1 MNLLYQLASRPAALV
16 SVIIALVTTVFIGI
30 WFLLPQPPKTLT
42 IVTGFPD
49 GLYAQFAQQLK
60 IELAKQKIT
69 LQIRNTGG
77 SVDNLALINDP
88 KSGVDLALIQSGVG
102 DPLQYPDLISLAGIF
117 YEPLWVWYRQPAFAK
132 EGGMLT
138 QLSQLKGKRI
148 SIGNDGSGTQLL
160 SKAVLDLNEIN
171 PNQIKFETLKPDKAI
186 EKLQKGEI
194 DAAFI
199 VAAGE
204 APILKKFYQIP
215 EIRLM
220 NFDQAEAYTR
230 VLPYL
235 NRVEIPKGVISI
247 THDQPKQDIHVLA
260 STTTLVARK
269 DINPAT
275 VSLLL
280 GSSYDI
286 LRNYS
291 RLQKSGQFPSSKGL
305 DFPMD
310 LDAEIFLRDGP
321 SFFYRH
327 LPFWGAVWVERF
339 IKILIPMLIIL
350 IPVFTY
356 LPAIFNLSLNIKLS
370 RLYKI
375 LKSIER
381 RSNSSGNASSLH
393 AELVTLEESVQKL
406 RVSAM
411 QSKEVYDLK
420 VHIALVRNQLEKL
433 KSGND

>member
-1 MNLLYQLASRPAALV
+1 MNLLYQLASRPAILV
-16 SVIIALVTTVFIGI
+16 SVLTGLIAALFAGI
-30 WFLLPQPPKTLT
+30 WFILPQPPQTLT
-42 IVTGFPD
+42 IATGFPD
-49 GLYAQFAQQLK
+49 GLYSQFANHLK
-60 IELAKQKIT
+60 TELAKEKIT

-88 KSGVDLALIQSGVG
+88 NSGIDLAIVQSGVG
-102 DPLQYPDLISLAGIF
+102 DPVKYPELLSLAGIF

-132 EGGMLT
+132 EGGALT
-138 QLSQLKGKRI
+138 QLSQLQGKRI
-148 SIGNDGSGTQLL
+148 SIGNDGSGTQIL
-160 SKAVLDLNEIN
+160 SNAILKLNEIN
-171 PNQIKFETLKPDKAI
+171 ADLVKLEKLKPDEAI
-186 EKLQKGEI
+186 EKLQKGEL
-194 DAAFI
+194 DVAFI

-215 EIRLM
+215 GIRLM

-235 NRVEIPKGVISI
+235 DRIDIPRGIISI
-247 THDQPKQDIHVLA
+247 AHDQPKQDIRTIA
-260 STTTLVARK
+260 STATLVARN

-280 GSSYDI
+280 GTSYDI

-291 RLQKSGQFPSSKGL
+291 RLQKPGQFPSSKGL

-310 LDAEIFLRDGP
+310 MDAEIFLRHGP

-339 IKILIPMLIIL
+339 IKILIPLLIVL

-356 LPAIFNLSLNIKLS
+356 LPAIFNLSLKVKLS

-375 LKSIER
+375 LKNIEK
-381 RSNSSGNASSLH
+381 RSNSPDNYLLLH
-393 AELVTLEESVQKL
+393 TELLNLEKRIQQIK
-406 RVSAM
+406 VSAM

-420 VHIALVRNQLEKL
+420 AHVALVRHQLEKL
-433 KSGND
+433 K

>member
-1 MNLLYQLASRPAALV
+1 MNLLYQLASRPAILV
-16 SVIIALVTTVFIGI
+16 SVLTGLIAALFAGI
-30 WFLLPQPPKTLT
+30 WFILPQPPQTLT
-42 IVTGFPD
+42 IATGFPD
-49 GLYAQFAQQLK
+49 GLYSQFANHLK
-60 IELAKQKIT
+60 TELAKEKIT

-88 KSGVDLALIQSGVG
+88 NSGIDLAIVQSGVG
-102 DPLQYPDLISLAGIF
+102 DPVKYPELLSLAGIF
-117 YEPLWVWYRQPAFAK
+117 YEPLWVWYRQPAFTK
-132 EGGMLT
+132 EGGALT
-138 QLSQLKGKRI
+138 QLSQLQGKRI
-148 SIGNDGSGTQLL
+148 SIGNDGSGTQIL
-160 SKAVLDLNEIN
+160 SNAILKLNEIN
-171 PNQIKFETLKPDKAI
+171 ADLVKLEKLKPDEAI
-186 EKLQKGEI
+186 EKLQKGEL
-194 DAAFI
+194 DVAFI

-204 APILKKFYQIP
+204 APILKKFYRIP
-215 EIRLM
+215 GIRLM

-235 NRVEIPKGVISI
+235 DRIDIPRGIISI
-247 THDQPKQDIHVLA
+247 AHDQPKQDIRTIA
-260 STTTLVARK
+260 STATLVARN

-280 GSSYDI
+280 GTSYDI

-291 RLQKSGQFPSSKGL
+291 RLQKPGQFPSSKGL

-310 LDAEIFLRDGP
+310 MDAEIFLRDGP

-339 IKILIPMLIIL
+339 IKILIPLLIVL

-356 LPAIFNLSLNIKLS
+356 LPAIFNLSLKVKLS

-375 LKSIER
+375 LKNIEK
-381 RSNSSGNASSLH
+381 RSNSPDNYLLLH
-393 AELVTLEESVQKL
+393 TELLNLEKRIQQIK
-406 RVSAM
+406 VSAM

-420 VHIALVRNQLEKL
+420 AHVALVRHQLEKL
-433 KSGND
+433 K

>member
-1 MNLLYQLASRPAALV
+1 MNLLYQLASRPAILV
-16 SVIIALVTTVFIGI
+16 SVLTGLIAALFAGI
-30 WFLLPQPPKTLT
+30 WFILPQPPQTLT
-42 IVTGFPD
+42 IATGFPD
-49 GLYAQFAQQLK
+49 GLYSQFANHLK
-60 IELAKQKIT
+60 TELAKEKIT

-88 KSGVDLALIQSGVG
+88 NSGIDLAIVQSGVG
-102 DPLQYPDLISLAGIF
+102 DPVKYPELLSLAGIF

-132 EGGMLT
+132 EGGALT
-138 QLSQLKGKRI
+138 QLSQLQGKRI
-148 SIGNDGSGTQLL
+148 SIGNDGSGTQIL
-160 SKAVLDLNEIN
+160 SNAILKLNEIN
-171 PNQIKFETLKPDKAI
+171 ADLVKLEKLKPDESI
-186 EKLQKGEI
+186 EKLQKGEL
-194 DAAFI
+194 DVAFI

-215 EIRLM
+215 GIRLM

-235 NRVEIPKGVISI
+235 DRIDIPRGIISI
-247 THDQPKQDIHVLA
+247 AHDQPKQDIRTIA
-260 STTTLVARK
+260 STATLVARN

-280 GSSYDI
+280 GTSYDI

-291 RLQKSGQFPSSKGL
+291 RLQKPGQFPSSKGL

-310 LDAEIFLRDGP
+310 MDAEIFLRDGP

-339 IKILIPMLIIL
+339 IKILIPLLIVL

-356 LPAIFNLSLNIKLS
+356 LPAIFNLSLKVKLS

-375 LKSIER
+375 LKNIEK
-381 RSNSSGNASSLH
+381 RSNSPDNYLLLH
-393 AELVTLEESVQKL
+393 TELLNLEKRIQQIK
-406 RVSAM
+406 VSAM

-420 VHIALVRNQLEKL
+420 AHVALVRHQLEKL
-433 KSGND
+433 K

>member
-1 MNLLYQLASRPAALV
+1 MNLLYQLASRPAILV
-16 SVIIALVTTVFIGI
+16 SVLMGLIAALFTGI
-30 WFLLPQPPKTLT
+30 WFILPQPPQTLT

-49 GLYAQFAQQLK
+49 GLYSQFANHLK
-60 IELAKQKIT
+60 TELAKEKIT

-88 KSGVDLALIQSGVG
+88 NSGIDLAIVQSGVG
-102 DPLQYPDLISLAGIF
+102 DPVKYPELLSLAGIF

-132 EGGMLT
+132 EGGALT
-138 QLSQLKGKRI
+138 QLSQLQGKRI
-148 SIGNDGSGTQLL
+148 SIGNDGSGTQIL
-160 SKAVLDLNEIN
+160 SNAILKLNEIN
-171 PNQIKFETLKPDKAI
+171 ADLVKLEKLKPDESI
-186 EKLQKGEI
+186 EKLQKGEL
-194 DAAFI
+194 DVAFI

-215 EIRLM
+215 GIRLM

-235 NRVEIPKGVISI
+235 DRIDIPRGIISI
-247 THDQPKQDIHVLA
+247 AHDQPKQDIRTIA
-260 STTTLVARK
+260 STATLVARN

-280 GSSYDI
+280 GASYDI

-291 RLQKSGQFPSSKGL
+291 RLQKPGQFPSSKGL

-310 LDAEIFLRDGP
+310 MDAEIFLRDGP

-339 IKILIPMLIIL
+339 IKILIPLLIVL

-356 LPAIFNLSLNIKLS
+356 LPAIFNLSLKVKLS

-375 LKSIER
+375 LKNIEK
-381 RSNSSGNASSLH
+381 RSNSPDNYLLLH
-393 AELVTLEESVQKL
+393 TELLNLEKRIQQIK
-406 RVSAM
+406 VSAM

-420 VHIALVRNQLEKL
+420 AHVALVRHQLEKL
-433 KSGND
+433 K

>member
-1 MNLLYQLASRPAALV
+1 MGLIAALF
-16 SVIIALVTTVFIGI
+16 TGI
-30 WFLLPQPPKTLT
+30 WFILPQPPQTLT

-49 GLYAQFAQQLK
+49 GLYSQFANHLK
-60 IELAKQKIT
+60 TELAKEKIT

-88 KSGVDLALIQSGVG
+88 NSGIDLAIVQSGVG
-102 DPLQYPDLISLAGIF
+102 DPVKYPELLSLAGIF
-117 YEPLWVWYRQPAFAK
+117 YEPLWVWYRQPAFTK
-132 EGGMLT
+132 EGGALT
-138 QLSQLKGKRI
+138 QLSQLQGKRI
-148 SIGNDGSGTQLL
+148 SIGNDGSGTQIL
-160 SKAVLDLNEIN
+160 SNAILKLNEIN
-171 PNQIKFETLKPDKAI
+171 ADLVKLEKLKPDEAI
-186 EKLQKGEI
+186 EKLQKGEL
-194 DAAFI
+194 DVAFI

-215 EIRLM
+215 GIRLM

-235 NRVEIPKGVISI
+235 DRIDIPRGIISI
-247 THDQPKQDIHVLA
+247 AHDQPKQDIRTIA
-260 STTTLVARK
+260 STATLVARN

-280 GSSYDI
+280 GASYDI

-291 RLQKSGQFPSSKGL
+291 RLQKPGQFPSSKGL

-310 LDAEIFLRDGP
+310 MDAEIFLRDGP

-339 IKILIPMLIIL
+339 IKILIPLLIVL

-356 LPAIFNLSLNIKLS
+356 LPAIFNLSLKVKLS

-375 LKSIER
+375 LKNIEK
-381 RSNSSGNASSLH
+381 RSNSPDNYLLLH
-393 AELVTLEESVQKL
+393 TELLNLEKRIQQIK
-406 RVSAM
+406 VSAM

-420 VHIALVRNQLEKL
+420 AHVALVRHQLEKL
-433 KSGND
+433 K

>member
-1 MNLLYQLASRPAALV
+1 MNLLYQLASRPAILV
-16 SVIIALVTTVFIGI
+16 SVLTGLIAALFAGI
-30 WFLLPQPPKTLT
+30 WFILPQPPQTLT
-42 IVTGFPD
+42 IATGFPD
-49 GLYAQFAQQLK
+49 GLYSQFANHLK
-60 IELAKQKIT
+60 TELAKEKIT

-88 KSGVDLALIQSGVG
+88 NSGIDLAIVQSGVG
-102 DPLQYPDLISLAGIF
+102 DPVKYPELLSLAGIF

-132 EGGMLT
+132 EGGALT
-138 QLSQLKGKRI
+138 QLSQLQGKRI
-148 SIGNDGSGTQLL
+148 SIGNDGSGTQIL
-160 SKAVLDLNEIN
+160 SNAILKLNEIN
-171 PNQIKFETLKPDKAI
+171 ADLVKLEKLKPDEAI
-186 EKLQKGEI
+186 EKLQKGEL
-194 DAAFI
+194 DVAFI

-215 EIRLM
+215 GIRLM

-235 NRVEIPKGVISI
+235 DRIDIPRGIISI
-247 THDQPKQDIHVLA
+247 AHDQPKQDIRTIA
-260 STTTLVARK
+260 STATLVARN

-280 GSSYDI
+280 GASYDI

-291 RLQKSGQFPSSKGL
+291 RLQKPGQFPSSKGL

-310 LDAEIFLRDGP
+310 MDAEIFLRDGP

-339 IKILIPMLIIL
+339 IKILIPLLIVL

-356 LPAIFNLSLNIKLS
+356 LPAIFNLSLKVKLS

-375 LKSIER
+375 LKNIEK
-381 RSNSSGNASSLH
+381 RSNSPDNYLLLH
-393 AELVTLEESVQKL
+393 TELLNLEKRIQQIK
-406 RVSAM
+406 VSAM

-420 VHIALVRNQLEKL
+420 AHVALVRHQLEKL
-433 KSGND
+433 K

>member
-1 MNLLYQLASRPAALV
+1 MNLLYQLASRPAILV
-16 SVIIALVTTVFIGI
+16 SVLTGLIAALFAGI
-30 WFLLPQPPKTLT
+30 WFILPQPPQTLT
-42 IVTGFPD
+42 IATGFPD
-49 GLYAQFAQQLK
+49 GLYSQFANHLK
-60 IELAKQKIT
+60 TELAKEKIT

-88 KSGVDLALIQSGVG
+88 NSGIDLAIVQSGVG
-102 DPLQYPDLISLAGIF
+102 DPVKYPELLSLAGIF

-132 EGGMLT
+132 EGGALT
-138 QLSQLKGKRI
+138 QLSQLQGKRI
-148 SIGNDGSGTQLL
+148 SIGNDGSGTQIL
-160 SKAVLDLNEIN
+160 SNAILKLNEIN
-171 PNQIKFETLKPDKAI
+171 ADLVKLEKLKPDEAI
-186 EKLQKGEI
+186 EKLQKGEL
-194 DAAFI
+194 DVAFI

-215 EIRLM
+215 GIRLM

-235 NRVEIPKGVISI
+235 DRIDIPRGIISI
-247 THDQPKQDIHVLA
+247 AHDQPKQDIRTIA
-260 STTTLVARK
+260 STATLVARN

-280 GSSYDI
+280 GTSYDI

-291 RLQKSGQFPSSKGL
+291 RLQKPGQFPSSKGL

-310 LDAEIFLRDGP
+310 MDAEIFLRDGP

-339 IKILIPMLIIL
+339 IKILIPLLIVL

-356 LPAIFNLSLNIKLS
+356 LPAIINLSLKVKLS

-375 LKSIER
+375 LKNIEK
-381 RSNSSGNASSLH
+381 RSNSPDNYLLLH
-393 AELVTLEESVQKL
+393 TELLNLEKRIQQIK
-406 RVSAM
+406 VSAM

-420 VHIALVRNQLEKL
+420 AHVALVRHQLEKL
-433 KSGND
+433 K

>member
-1 MNLLYQLASRPAALV
+1 MNLLYQLASRPAILV
-16 SVIIALVTTVFIGI
+16 SVLTGLIAALFAGI
-30 WFLLPQPPKTLT
+30 WFILPQPPQTLT

-49 GLYAQFAQQLK
+49 GLYSQFANHLK
-60 IELAKQKIT
+60 IELAKEKIT

-88 KSGVDLALIQSGVG
+88 NSGIDLAIVQSGVG
-102 DPLQYPDLISLAGIF
+102 DPVKYPELLSLAGIF
-117 YEPLWVWYRQPAFAK
+117 YEPLWVWYRQPAFTK
-132 EGGMLT
+132 EGGALT
-138 QLSQLKGKRI
+138 QLSQLQGKRI
-148 SIGNDGSGTQLL
+148 SIGNDGSGTQIL
-160 SKAVLDLNEIN
+160 SNAILKLNEIN
-171 PNQIKFETLKPDKAI
+171 ADLVKLEKLKPDEAI
-186 EKLQKGEI
+186 EKLQKGEL
-194 DAAFI
+194 DVAFI

-204 APILKKFYQIP
+204 APILKKFYRIP
-215 EIRLM
+215 GIRLM

-235 NRVEIPKGVISI
+235 DRIDIPRGIISI
-247 THDQPKQDIHVLA
+247 AHDQPKQDIRTIA
-260 STTTLVARK
+260 STATLVARN

-280 GSSYDI
+280 GTSYDI

-291 RLQKSGQFPSSKGL
+291 RLQKPGQFPSSKGL

-310 LDAEIFLRDGP
+310 MDAEIFLRDGP

-339 IKILIPMLIIL
+339 IKILIPLLIVL

-356 LPAIFNLSLNIKLS
+356 LPAIFNLSLKVKLS

-375 LKSIER
+375 LKNIEK
-381 RSNSSGNASSLH
+381 RSNSPDNYLLLH
-393 AELVTLEESVQKL
+393 TELLNLEKRIQQIK
-406 RVSAM
+406 VSAM

-420 VHIALVRNQLEKL
+420 AHVALVRHQLEKL
-433 KSGND
+433 K

>member
-1 MNLLYQLASRPAALV
+1 MNLLYQLASRPAILV
-16 SVIIALVTTVFIGI
+16 SVLTGLIAALFAGI
-30 WFLLPQPPKTLT
+30 WFILPQPPQTLT

-49 GLYAQFAQQLK
+49 GLYSQFANHLK
-60 IELAKQKIT
+60 IELAKEKIT

-88 KSGVDLALIQSGVG
+88 NSGIDLAIVQSGVG
-102 DPLQYPDLISLAGIF
+102 DPVKYPELLSLAGIF

-132 EGGMLT
+132 EGGALT
-138 QLSQLKGKRI
+138 QLSQLQGKRI
-148 SIGNDGSGTQLL
+148 SIGNDGSGTQIL
-160 SKAVLDLNEIN
+160 SNAILKLNEIN
-171 PNQIKFETLKPDKAI
+171 ADLVKLEKLKPDEAI
-186 EKLQKGEI
+186 EKLQKGEL
-194 DAAFI
+194 DVAFI

-215 EIRLM
+215 GIRLM

-235 NRVEIPKGVISI
+235 DRIDIPRGIISI
-247 THDQPKQDIHVLA
+247 AHDQPKQDIRTIA
-260 STTTLVARK
+260 STATLVARN

-280 GSSYDI
+280 GASYDI

-291 RLQKSGQFPSSKGL
+291 RLQKPGQFPSSKGL
-305 DFPMD
+305 DLPMD
-310 LDAEIFLRDGP
+310 MDAEIFLRDGP

-339 IKILIPMLIIL
+339 IKILIPLLIVL

-356 LPAIFNLSLNIKLS
+356 LPAIFNLSLKVKLS

-375 LKSIER
+375 LKNIEK
-381 RSNSSGNASSLH
+381 RSNSPDNYLLLH
-393 AELVTLEESVQKL
+393 TELLNLEKRIQQIK
-406 RVSAM
+406 VSAM

-420 VHIALVRNQLEKL
+420 AHVALVRHQLEKL
-433 KSGND
+433 K

>member
-1 MNLLYQLASRPAALV
+1 MNLLYQLASRPAILV
-16 SVIIALVTTVFIGI
+16 SVLTGLIAALFAGI
-30 WFLLPQPPKTLT
+30 WFILPQPPQTLT
-42 IVTGFPD
+42 IATGFPD
-49 GLYAQFAQQLK
+49 GLYSQFANHLK
-60 IELAKQKIT
+60 TELAKEKIT

-88 KSGVDLALIQSGVG
+88 NSGIDLAIVQSGVG
-102 DPLQYPDLISLAGIF
+102 DPVKYPELLSLAGIF

-132 EGGMLT
+132 EGGALT
-138 QLSQLKGKRI
+138 QLSQLQGKRI
-148 SIGNDGSGTQLL
+148 SIGNDGSGTQIL
-160 SKAVLDLNEIN
+160 SNAILKLNEIN
-171 PNQIKFETLKPDKAI
+171 ADLVKLEKLKPDEAI
-186 EKLQKGEI
+186 EKLQKGEL
-194 DAAFI
+194 DVAFI

-215 EIRLM
+215 GIRLM

-235 NRVEIPKGVISI
+235 DRIDIPRGIISI
-247 THDQPKQDIHVLA
+247 AHDQPKQDIRTIA
-260 STTTLVARK
+260 STATLVGRN

-280 GSSYDI
+280 GASYDI

-291 RLQKSGQFPSSKGL
+291 RLQKPGQFPSSKGL

-310 LDAEIFLRDGP
+310 MDAEIFLRDGP

-339 IKILIPMLIIL
+339 IKILIPLLIVL

-356 LPAIFNLSLNIKLS
+356 LPAIFNLSLKVKLS

-375 LKSIER
+375 LKNIEK
-381 RSNSSGNASSLH
+381 RSNSPDNYLLLH
-393 AELVTLEESVQKL
+393 TELLNLEKRIQQIK
-406 RVSAM
+406 VSAM

-420 VHIALVRNQLEKL
+420 AHVALVRHQLEKL
-433 KSGND
+433 K

>member
-1 MNLLYQLASRPAALV
+1 MNLLYQLASRPAILV
-16 SVIIALVTTVFIGI
+16 SVLMGLIAALFTGI
-30 WFLLPQPPKTLT
+30 WFILPQPPQTLT
-42 IVTGFPD
+42 IATGFPD
-49 GLYAQFAQQLK
+49 GLYSQFANHLK
-60 IELAKQKIT
+60 TELAKEKIT

-88 KSGVDLALIQSGVG
+88 NSGIDLAIVQSGVG
-102 DPLQYPDLISLAGIF
+102 DPVKYPELLSLAGIF
-117 YEPLWVWYRQPAFAK
+117 YEPLWVWYRQPAFMK
-132 EGGMLT
+132 EGGALT
-138 QLSQLKGKRI
+138 QLSQLQGKRI
-148 SIGNDGSGTQLL
+148 SIGNDGSGTQIL
-160 SKAVLDLNEIN
+160 SNAILKLNEIN
-171 PNQIKFETLKPDKAI
+171 ADLVKLEKLKPDEAI
-186 EKLQKGEI
+186 EKLQKGEL
-194 DAAFI
+194 DVAFI

-215 EIRLM
+215 GIRLM

-235 NRVEIPKGVISI
+235 DRIDIPRGIISI
-247 THDQPKQDIHVLA
+247 AHDQPKQDIRTIA
-260 STTTLVARK
+260 STATLVARN

-280 GSSYDI
+280 GTSYDI

-291 RLQKSGQFPSSKGL
+291 RLQKPGQFPSSKGL

-310 LDAEIFLRDGP
+310 MDAEIFLRDGP

-339 IKILIPMLIIL
+339 IKILIPLLIVL

-356 LPAIFNLSLNIKLS
+356 LPAIFNLSLKVKLS

-375 LKSIER
+375 LKNIEK
-381 RSNSSGNASSLH
+381 RSNSPDNYLLLH
-393 AELVTLEESVQKL
+393 TELLNLEKRIQQIK
-406 RVSAM
+406 VSAM

-420 VHIALVRNQLEKL
+420 AHVALVRHQLEKL
-433 KSGND
+433 K

>member
-1 MNLLYQLASRPAALV
+1 MNLLYQLASRPAILV
-16 SVIIALVTTVFIGI
+16 SVLMGLIAALFAGI
-30 WFLLPQPPKTLT
+30 WFILPQPPQTLT
-42 IVTGFPD
+42 IATGFPD
-49 GLYAQFAQQLK
+49 GLYSQFANHLK
-60 IELAKQKIT
+60 TELAKEKIT

-88 KSGVDLALIQSGVG
+88 NSGIDLAIVQSGVG
-102 DPLQYPDLISLAGIF
+102 DPVKYPELLSLAGIF
-117 YEPLWVWYRQPAFAK
+117 YEPLWVWYRQPAFMK
-132 EGGMLT
+132 EGGALT
-138 QLSQLKGKRI
+138 QLSQLQGKRI
-148 SIGNDGSGTQLL
+148 SIGNDGSGTQIL
-160 SKAVLDLNEIN
+160 SNAILKLNEIN
-171 PNQIKFETLKPDKAI
+171 ADLVKLEKLKPDEAI
-186 EKLQKGEI
+186 EKLQKGEL
-194 DAAFI
+194 DVAFI

-215 EIRLM
+215 GIRLM

-235 NRVEIPKGVISI
+235 DRIDIPRGIISI
-247 THDQPKQDIHVLA
+247 ANDQPKQDIRTIA
-260 STTTLVARK
+260 STATLVARN

-280 GSSYDI
+280 GTSYDI

-291 RLQKSGQFPSSKGL
+291 RLQKPGQFPSSKGL

-310 LDAEIFLRDGP
+310 MDAEIFLRHGP
-321 SFFYRH
+321 SFFYRY

-339 IKILIPMLIIL
+339 IKILIPLLIVL

-356 LPAIFNLSLNIKLS
+356 LPAIFNLSLKVKLS

-375 LKSIER
+375 LKNIEK
-381 RSNSSGNASSLH
+381 RSNSPDNYLLLH
-393 AELVTLEESVQKL
+393 TELLNLEKRIQQIK
-406 RVSAM
+406 VSAM

-420 VHIALVRNQLEKL
+420 AHVALVRHQLEKL
-433 KSGND
+433 K

>member
-1 MNLLYQLASRPAALV
+1 MNLLYQLASRPAILV
-16 SVIIALVTTVFIGI
+16 SVLTGLIAALFAGI
-30 WFLLPQPPKTLT
+30 WFILPQPPQTLT
-42 IVTGFPD
+42 IATGFPD
-49 GLYAQFAQQLK
+49 GLYSQFANHLK
-60 IELAKQKIT
+60 TELAKEKIT

-88 KSGVDLALIQSGVG
+88 NSGIDLAIVQSGVG
-102 DPLQYPDLISLAGIF
+102 DPVKYPELLSLAGIF
-117 YEPLWVWYRQPAFAK
+117 YEPLWVWYRQPAFTK
-132 EGGMLT
+132 EGGALT
-138 QLSQLKGKRI
+138 QLSQLQGKRI
-148 SIGNDGSGTQLL
+148 SIGNDGSGTQIL
-160 SKAVLDLNEIN
+160 SNAILKLNEIN
-171 PNQIKFETLKPDKAI
+171 ADLVKLEKLKPDEAI
-186 EKLQKGEI
+186 EKLQKGEL
-194 DAAFI
+194 DVAFI

-215 EIRLM
+215 GIRLM

-235 NRVEIPKGVISI
+235 DRIDIPRGIISI
-247 THDQPKQDIHVLA
+247 AHDQPKQDISTIA
-260 STTTLVARK
+260 STATLVARN

-280 GSSYDI
+280 GTSYDI

-291 RLQKSGQFPSSKGL
+291 RLQKPGQFPSSKGL

-310 LDAEIFLRDGP
+310 MDAEIFLRDGP

-339 IKILIPMLIIL
+339 IKILIPLLIVL

-356 LPAIFNLSLNIKLS
+356 LPAIFNLSLKVKLS

-375 LKSIER
+375 LKNIEK
-381 RSNSSGNASSLH
+381 RSNSPDNYLLLH
-393 AELVTLEESVQKL
+393 TELLNLEKRIQQIK
-406 RVSAM
+406 VSAM

-420 VHIALVRNQLEKL
+420 AHVALVRHQLEKL
-433 KSGND
+433 K

>member
-1 MNLLYQLASRPAALV
+1 MNLLYQLASRPAILV
-16 SVIIALVTTVFIGI
+16 SVLMGLIAALFTGI
-30 WFLLPQPPKTLT
+30 WFILPQPPQTLT
-42 IVTGFPD
+42 IATGFPD
-49 GLYAQFAQQLK
+49 GLYSQFANHLK
-60 IELAKQKIT
+60 KELAKEKIT

-88 KSGVDLALIQSGVG
+88 NSGIDLAIVQSGVG
-102 DPLQYPDLISLAGIF
+102 DPVKYPELLSLAGIF

-132 EGGMLT
+132 EGGALT
-138 QLSQLKGKRI
+138 QLSQLQGKRI
-148 SIGNDGSGTQLL
+148 SIGNDGSGTQIL
-160 SKAVLDLNEIN
+160 SNAILKLNEIN
-171 PNQIKFETLKPDKAI
+171 ADLVKLEKLKPDEAI
-186 EKLQKGEI
+186 EKLQKGEL
-194 DAAFI
+194 DVAFI

-215 EIRLM
+215 GIRLM

-235 NRVEIPKGVISI
+235 DRIDIPRGIISI
-247 THDQPKQDIHVLA
+247 AHDQPKQDIRTIA
-260 STTTLVARK
+260 STATLVARN

-280 GSSYDI
+280 GTSYDI

-291 RLQKSGQFPSSKGL
+291 RLQKPGQFPSSKGL

-310 LDAEIFLRDGP
+310 MDAEIFLRDGP

-339 IKILIPMLIIL
+339 IKILIPLLIVL

-356 LPAIFNLSLNIKLS
+356 LPAIFNLSLKVKLS

-375 LKSIER
+375 LKNIEK
-381 RSNSSGNASSLH
+381 RSNSPDNYLLLH
-393 AELVTLEESVQKL
+393 TELLNLEKRIQQIK
-406 RVSAM
+406 VSAM

-420 VHIALVRNQLEKL
+420 AHVALVRHQLEKL
-433 KSGND
+433 K

>member
-1 MNLLYQLASRPAALV
+1 MNLLYQLASRPAILV
-16 SVIIALVTTVFIGI
+16 SVLMGLIAALFTGI
-30 WFLLPQPPKTLT
+30 WFILPQPPQTLT
-42 IVTGFPD
+42 IATGFPD
-49 GLYAQFAQQLK
+49 GLYSQFANHLK
-60 IELAKQKIT
+60 TELAKEKIT

-88 KSGVDLALIQSGVG
+88 NSGIDLAIVQSGVG
-102 DPLQYPDLISLAGIF
+102 DPVKYPELLSLAGIF

-132 EGGMLT
+132 EGGALT
-138 QLSQLKGKRI
+138 QLSQLQGKRI
-148 SIGNDGSGTQLL
+148 SIGNDGSGTQIL
-160 SKAVLDLNEIN
+160 SNAILKLNEIN
-171 PNQIKFETLKPDKAI
+171 ADLVKLEKLKPDEAI
-186 EKLQKGEI
+186 EKLQKGEL
-194 DAAFI
+194 DVAFI

-215 EIRLM
+215 GIRLM

-235 NRVEIPKGVISI
+235 DRIDIPRGIISI
-247 THDQPKQDIHVLA
+247 AHDQPKQDVRTIA
-260 STTTLVARK
+260 STATLVARN

-280 GSSYDI
+280 GTSYDI

-291 RLQKSGQFPSSKGL
+291 RLQKPGQFPSSKGL

-310 LDAEIFLRDGP
+310 MDAEIFLRDGP

-339 IKILIPMLIIL
+339 IKILIPLLIVL

-356 LPAIFNLSLNIKLS
+356 LPAIFNLSLKVKLS

-375 LKSIER
+375 LKNIEK
-381 RSNSSGNASSLH
+381 RSNSPDNYLLLH
-393 AELVTLEESVQKL
+393 TELLNLEKRIQQIK
-406 RVSAM
+406 VSAM

-420 VHIALVRNQLEKL
+420 AHVALVRHQLEKL
-433 KSGND
+433 K

>member
-1 MNLLYQLASRPAALV
+1 MNLLYQLASRPA
-16 SVIIALVTTVFIGI
+16 ILVTVLMGLIAALFTGI
-30 WFLLPQPPKTLT
+30 WFILPQPPQTLT
-42 IVTGFPD
+42 IATGFPD
-49 GLYAQFAQQLK
+49 GLYSQFANHLK
-60 IELAKQKIT
+60 TELAKEKIT

-88 KSGVDLALIQSGVG
+88 NSGIDLAIVQSGVG
-102 DPLQYPDLISLAGIF
+102 DPVKYPELLSLAGIF

-132 EGGMLT
+132 EGGALT
-138 QLSQLKGKRI
+138 QLSQLQGKRI
-148 SIGNDGSGTQLL
+148 SIGNDGSGTQIL
-160 SKAVLDLNEIN
+160 SNAILKLNEIN
-171 PNQIKFETLKPDKAI
+171 ADLVKLEKLKPDEAI
-186 EKLQKGEI
+186 EKLQKGEL
-194 DAAFI
+194 DVAFI

-215 EIRLM
+215 GIRLM

-235 NRVEIPKGVISI
+235 DRIDIPRGIISI
-247 THDQPKQDIHVLA
+247 AHDQPKQDIRTIA
-260 STTTLVARK
+260 STATLVARN

-280 GSSYDI
+280 GTSYDI

-291 RLQKSGQFPSSKGL
+291 RLQKPGQFPSSKGL

-310 LDAEIFLRDGP
+310 MDAEIFLRDGP

-339 IKILIPMLIIL
+339 IKILIPLLIVL

-356 LPAIFNLSLNIKLS
+356 LPAIFNLSLKVKLS

-375 LKSIER
+375 LKNIEK
-381 RSNSSGNASSLH
+381 RSNSPDNYLLLH
-393 AELVTLEESVQKL
+393 TELLNLEKRIQQIK
-406 RVSAM
+406 VSAM

-420 VHIALVRNQLEKL
+420 AHVALVRHQLEKL
-433 KSGND
+433 K

>member
-1 MNLLYQLASRPAALV
+1 MNLLYQLASRPAILV
-16 SVIIALVTTVFIGI
+16 SVLMGLIAALFTGI
-30 WFLLPQPPKTLT
+30 WFILPQPPQTLT

-49 GLYAQFAQQLK
+49 GLYSQFANHLK
-60 IELAKQKIT
+60 IELAKEKIT

-88 KSGVDLALIQSGVG
+88 NSGIDLAIVQSGVG
-102 DPLQYPDLISLAGIF
+102 DPVKYPELLSLAGIF

-132 EGGMLT
+132 EGGALT
-138 QLSQLKGKRI
+138 QLSQLQGKRI
-148 SIGNDGSGTQLL
+148 SIGNDGSGTQIL
-160 SKAVLDLNEIN
+160 SNAILKLNEIN
-171 PNQIKFETLKPDKAI
+171 ADLVKLEKLKPDEAI
-186 EKLQKGEI
+186 EKLQKGEL
-194 DAAFI
+194 DVAFI

-215 EIRLM
+215 GIRLM

-235 NRVEIPKGVISI
+235 DRIDIPRGIISI
-247 THDQPKQDIHVLA
+247 AHDQPKQDIRTIA
-260 STTTLVARK
+260 STATLVARN

-280 GSSYDI
+280 GASYDI

-291 RLQKSGQFPSSKGL
+291 RLQKPGQFPSSKGL

-310 LDAEIFLRDGP
+310 MDAEIFLRDGP

-339 IKILIPMLIIL
+339 IKILIPLLIVL

-356 LPAIFNLSLNIKLS
+356 LPAIFNLSLKVKLS

-375 LKSIER
+375 LKNIEK
-381 RSNSSGNASSLH
+381 RSNSPDNYLLLH
-393 AELVTLEESVQKL
+393 TELLNLEKRIQQIK
-406 RVSAM
+406 VSAM

-420 VHIALVRNQLEKL
+420 AHVALVRHQLEKL
-433 KSGND
+433 K

>member
-1 MNLLYQLASRPAALV
+1 MNLLYQLASRPAILV
-16 SVIIALVTTVFIGI
+16 SVLMGLIAALFTGI
-30 WFLLPQPPKTLT
+30 WFILPQPPQTLT
-42 IVTGFPD
+42 IATGFPD
-49 GLYAQFAQQLK
+49 GLYSQFANHLK
-60 IELAKQKIT
+60 TELAKEKIT

-88 KSGVDLALIQSGVG
+88 NSGIDLAIVQSGVG
-102 DPLQYPDLISLAGIF
+102 DPVKYPELLSLAGIF
-117 YEPLWVWYRQPAFAK
+117 YEPLWVWYRQPAFTK
-132 EGGMLT
+132 EGGALT
-138 QLSQLKGKRI
+138 QLSQLQGKRI
-148 SIGNDGSGTQLL
+148 SIGNDGSGTQIL
-160 SKAVLDLNEIN
+160 SNAILKLNEIN
-171 PNQIKFETLKPDKAI
+171 ADLVKLEKLKPDESI
-186 EKLQKGEI
+186 EKLQKGEL
-194 DAAFI
+194 DVAFI

-215 EIRLM
+215 GIRLM

-235 NRVEIPKGVISI
+235 DRIDIPRGIISI
-247 THDQPKQDIHVLA
+247 AHDQPKQDIRTIA
-260 STTTLVARK
+260 STATLVARN

-280 GSSYDI
+280 GTSYDI

-291 RLQKSGQFPSSKGL
+291 RLQKPGQFPSSKGL

-310 LDAEIFLRDGP
+310 MDAEIFLRDGP

-339 IKILIPMLIIL
+339 IKILIPLLIVL

-356 LPAIFNLSLNIKLS
+356 LPAIFNLSLKVKLS

-375 LKSIER
+375 LKNIEK
-381 RSNSSGNASSLH
+381 RSNSPDNYLLLH
-393 AELVTLEESVQKL
+393 TELLNLEKRIQQIK
-406 RVSAM
+406 VSAM

-420 VHIALVRNQLEKL
+420 AHVALVRHQLEKL
-433 KSGND
+433 K

>member
-1 MNLLYQLASRPAALV
+1 MNLLYQLASRPAILV
-16 SVIIALVTTVFIGI
+16 SVLTGLIAALFAGI
-30 WFLLPQPPKTLT
+30 WFILPQPPQTLT
-42 IVTGFPD
+42 IATGFPD
-49 GLYAQFAQQLK
+49 GLYSQFANHLK
-60 IELAKQKIT
+60 TELAKEKIT

-88 KSGVDLALIQSGVG
+88 NSGIDLAIVQSGVG
-102 DPLQYPDLISLAGIF
+102 DPVKYPELLSLAGIF
-117 YEPLWVWYRQPAFAK
+117 YEPLWVWYRQPAFTK
-132 EGGMLT
+132 EGGALT
-138 QLSQLKGKRI
+138 QLSQLQGKRI
-148 SIGNDGSGTQLL
+148 SIGNDGSGTQIL
-160 SKAVLDLNEIN
+160 SNAILKLNEIN
-171 PNQIKFETLKPDKAI
+171 ADLVKLEKLKPDEAI
-186 EKLQKGEI
+186 EKLQKGEV
-194 DAAFI
+194 DVAFI

-215 EIRLM
+215 GIRLM

-235 NRVEIPKGVISI
+235 DRIDIPRGIISI
-247 THDQPKQDIHVLA
+247 AHDQPKQDIRTIA
-260 STTTLVARK
+260 STATLVARN

-280 GSSYDI
+280 GTSYDI

-291 RLQKSGQFPSSKGL
+291 RLQKPGQFPSSKGL

-310 LDAEIFLRDGP
+310 MDAEIFLRDGP

-339 IKILIPMLIIL
+339 IKILIPLLIVL

-356 LPAIFNLSLNIKLS
+356 LPAIFNLSLKVKLS

-375 LKSIER
+375 LKNIEK
-381 RSNSSGNASSLH
+381 RSNSPDNYLLLH
-393 AELVTLEESVQKL
+393 TELLNLEKRIQQIK
-406 RVSAM
+406 VSAM

-420 VHIALVRNQLEKL
+420 AHVALVRHQLEKL
-433 KSGND
+433 K

>member
-1 MNLLYQLASRPAALV
+1 MNLLYQLASRPAILV
-16 SVIIALVTTVFIGI
+16 SVLTGLIAALFAGI
-30 WFLLPQPPKTLT
+30 WFILPQPPQTLT
-42 IVTGFPD
+42 IATGFPD
-49 GLYAQFAQQLK
+49 GLYSQFANHLK
-60 IELAKQKIT
+60 TELAKEKIT

-88 KSGVDLALIQSGVG
+88 NSGIDLAIVQSGVG
-102 DPLQYPDLISLAGIF
+102 DPVKYPELLSLAGIF
-117 YEPLWVWYRQPAFAK
+117 YEPLWVWYRQPAFTK
-132 EGGMLT
+132 EGGALT
-138 QLSQLKGKRI
+138 QLSQLQGKRI
-148 SIGNDGSGTQLL
+148 SIGNDGSGTQIL
-160 SKAVLDLNEIN
+160 SNAILKLNEIN
-171 PNQIKFETLKPDKAI
+171 ADLVKLEKLKPDEAI
-186 EKLQKGEI
+186 EKLQKGEL
-194 DAAFI
+194 DVAFI

-215 EIRLM
+215 GIRLM

-235 NRVEIPKGVISI
+235 DRIDIPRGIISI
-247 THDQPKQDIHVLA
+247 AHDQPKQDIRTIA
-260 STTTLVARK
+260 STATLVGRN

-280 GSSYDI
+280 GTSYDI

-291 RLQKSGQFPSSKGL
+291 RLQKPGQFPSSKGL

-310 LDAEIFLRDGP
+310 MDAEIFLRDGP

-339 IKILIPMLIIL
+339 IKILIPLLIVL

-356 LPAIFNLSLNIKLS
+356 LPAIFNLSLKVKLS

-375 LKSIER
+375 LKNIEK
-381 RSNSSGNASSLH
+381 RSNSPDNYLLLH
-393 AELVTLEESVQKL
+393 TELLNLEKRIQQIK
-406 RVSAM
+406 VSAM

-420 VHIALVRNQLEKL
+420 AHVALVRHQLEKL
-433 KSGND
+433 K

>member
-1 MNLLYQLASRPAALV
+1 MNLLYQLASRPAILV
-16 SVIIALVTTVFIGI
+16 SVLMGLIAALFTGI
-30 WFLLPQPPKTLT
+30 WFILPQPPQTLT
-42 IVTGFPD
+42 IATGFPD
-49 GLYAQFAQQLK
+49 GLYSQFANHLK
-60 IELAKQKIT
+60 TELEKEKIT

-88 KSGVDLALIQSGVG
+88 NSGIDLAIVQSGVG
-102 DPLQYPDLISLAGIF
+102 DPVKYPELLSLAGIF
-117 YEPLWVWYRQPAFAK
+117 YEPLWVWYRQPAFTK
-132 EGGMLT
+132 EGGALT
-138 QLSQLKGKRI
+138 QLSQLQGKRI
-148 SIGNDGSGTQLL
+148 SIGNDGSGTQIL
-160 SKAVLDLNEIN
+160 SNAILKLNEIN
-171 PNQIKFETLKPDKAI
+171 ADLVKLEKLKPDESI
-186 EKLQKGEI
+186 EKLQKGEL
-194 DAAFI
+194 DVAFI

-215 EIRLM
+215 GIRLM

-235 NRVEIPKGVISI
+235 DRIDIPRGIISI
-247 THDQPKQDIHVLA
+247 AHDQPKQDIRTIA
-260 STTTLVARK
+260 STATLVARN

-280 GSSYDI
+280 GASYDI

-291 RLQKSGQFPSSKGL
+291 RLQKPGQFPSSKGL

-310 LDAEIFLRDGP
+310 MDAEIFLRDGP

-339 IKILIPMLIIL
+339 IKILIPLLIVL

-356 LPAIFNLSLNIKLS
+356 LPAIFNLSLKVKLS

-375 LKSIER
+375 LKNIEK
-381 RSNSSGNASSLH
+381 RSNSPDNYLLLH
-393 AELVTLEESVQKL
+393 TELLNLEKRIQQIK
-406 RVSAM
+406 VSAM

-420 VHIALVRNQLEKL
+420 AHVALVRHQLEKL
-433 KSGND
+433 K

>member
-1 MNLLYQLASRPAALV
+1 MNLLYQLASRPAILV
-16 SVIIALVTTVFIGI
+16 SVLTGLIAALFAGI
-30 WFLLPQPPKTLT
+30 WFILPQPPQTLT
-42 IVTGFPD
+42 IVTGFSD
-49 GLYAQFAQQLK
+49 GLYSQFANHLK
-60 IELAKQKIT
+60 IELAKEKIT

-88 KSGVDLALIQSGVG
+88 NSGIDLAIVQSGVG
-102 DPLQYPDLISLAGIF
+102 DPVKYPELLSLAGIF
-117 YEPLWVWYRQPAFAK
+117 YEPLWVWYRQPAFTK
-132 EGGMLT
+132 EGGALT
-138 QLSQLKGKRI
+138 QLSQLQGKRI
-148 SIGNDGSGTQLL
+148 SIGNDGSGTQIL
-160 SKAVLDLNEIN
+160 SNAILKLNEIN
-171 PNQIKFETLKPDKAI
+171 ADLVKLEKLKPDEAI
-186 EKLQKGEI
+186 EKLQKGEL
-194 DAAFI
+194 DVAFI

-215 EIRLM
+215 GIRLM

-235 NRVEIPKGVISI
+235 DRIDIPRGIISI
-247 THDQPKQDIHVLA
+247 AHDQPKQDIRTIA
-260 STTTLVARK
+260 STATLVARN

-280 GSSYDI
+280 GASYDI

-291 RLQKSGQFPSSKGL
+291 RLQKPGQFPSSKGL

-310 LDAEIFLRDGP
+310 MDAEIFLRDGP

-339 IKILIPMLIIL
+339 IKILIPLLIIL

-356 LPAIFNLSLNIKLS
+356 LPAIFNLSLKVKLS

-375 LKSIER
+375 LKNIEK
-381 RSNSSGNASSLH
+381 RSNSPDNYLLLH
-393 AELVTLEESVQKL
+393 TELLNLEKRIQQIK
-406 RVSAM
+406 VSAM

-420 VHIALVRNQLEKL
+420 AHVALVRHQLEKL
-433 KSGND
+433 K

>member
-1 MNLLYQLASRPAALV
+1 MNLLYQLASRPAILV
-16 SVIIALVTTVFIGI
+16 SVLMGLIAALFTGI
-30 WFLLPQPPKTLT
+30 WFILPQPPQTLT
-42 IVTGFPD
+42 IATGFPD
-49 GLYAQFAQQLK
+49 GLYSQFANHLK
-60 IELAKQKIT
+60 TELAKEKIT

-88 KSGVDLALIQSGVG
+88 NSGIDLAIVQSGVG
-102 DPLQYPDLISLAGIF
+102 DPVKYPELLSLAGIF

-132 EGGMLT
+132 EGGALT
-138 QLSQLKGKRI
+138 QLSQLQGKRI
-148 SIGNDGSGTQLL
+148 SIGNDGSGTQIL
-160 SKAVLDLNEIN
+160 SNAILKLNEIN
-171 PNQIKFETLKPDKAI
+171 ADLVKLEKLKPDEAI
-186 EKLQKGEI
+186 EKLQKG
-194 DAAFI
+194 DLDVAFI

-215 EIRLM
+215 GIRLM

-235 NRVEIPKGVISI
+235 DRIDIPRGIISI
-247 THDQPKQDIHVLA
+247 AHDQPKQDIRTIA
-260 STTTLVARK
+260 STATLVGRN

-280 GSSYDI
+280 GTSYDI

-291 RLQKSGQFPSSKGL
+291 RLQKPGQFPSSKGL

-310 LDAEIFLRDGP
+310 MDAEIFLRDGP

-339 IKILIPMLIIL
+339 IKILIPLLIVL

-356 LPAIFNLSLNIKLS
+356 LPAIFNLSLKVKLS

-375 LKSIER
+375 LKNIEK
-381 RSNSSGNASSLH
+381 RSNSPDNYLLLH
-393 AELVTLEESVQKL
+393 TELLNLEKRIQQIK
-406 RVSAM
+406 VSAM

-420 VHIALVRNQLEKL
+420 AHVALVRHQLEKL
-433 KSGND
+433 K

>member
-1 MNLLYQLASRPAALV
+1 MNLLYQLASRPAILV
-16 SVIIALVTTVFIGI
+16 SVLMGLIAALFTGI
-30 WFLLPQPPKTLT
+30 WFILPQPPQTLT
-42 IVTGFPD
+42 IATGFPD
-49 GLYAQFAQQLK
+49 GLYSQFANHLK
-60 IELAKQKIT
+60 TELAKEKIT

-88 KSGVDLALIQSGVG
+88 NSGIDLAIVQSGVG
-102 DPLQYPDLISLAGIF
+102 DPVKYPELLSLAGIF
-117 YEPLWVWYRQPAFAK
+117 YEPLWVWYRQPAFTK
-132 EGGMLT
+132 EGGALT
-138 QLSQLKGKRI
+138 QLSQLQGKRI
-148 SIGNDGSGTQLL
+148 SIGNDGSGTQIL
-160 SKAVLDLNEIN
+160 SNAILKLNEIN
-171 PNQIKFETLKPDKAI
+171 TDLVKLEKLKPDEAI
-186 EKLQKGEI
+186 EKLQKGEL
-194 DAAFI
+194 DVAFI

-215 EIRLM
+215 GIRLM

-235 NRVEIPKGVISI
+235 DRIDIPRGIISI
-247 THDQPKQDIHVLA
+247 AHDQPKQDIRTIA
-260 STTTLVARK
+260 STATLVARN

-280 GSSYDI
+280 GTSYDI

-291 RLQKSGQFPSSKGL
+291 RLQKPGQFPSSKGL

-310 LDAEIFLRDGP
+310 MDAEIFLRDGP

-339 IKILIPMLIIL
+339 IKILIPLLIVL

-356 LPAIFNLSLNIKLS
+356 LPAIFNLSLKVKLS

-375 LKSIER
+375 LKNIEK
-381 RSNSSGNASSLH
+381 RSNSPDNYLLLH
-393 AELVTLEESVQKL
+393 TELLNLEKRIQQIK
-406 RVSAM
+406 VSAM

-420 VHIALVRNQLEKL
+420 AHVALVRHQLEKL
-433 KSGND
+433 K

>member
-1 MNLLYQLASRPAALV
+1 MNLLYQLASRPAILV
-16 SVIIALVTTVFIGI
+16 SVLMGLIAALFTGI
-30 WFLLPQPPKTLT
+30 WFILPQPPQTLT
-42 IVTGFPD
+42 IATGFPD
-49 GLYAQFAQQLK
+49 GLYSQFANHLK
-60 IELAKQKIT
+60 TELAKEKIT

-88 KSGVDLALIQSGVG
+88 NSGIDLAIVQSGVG
-102 DPLQYPDLISLAGIF
+102 DPVKYPELLSLAGIF
-117 YEPLWVWYRQPAFAK
+117 YEPLWVWYRQPAFTK
-132 EGGMLT
+132 EGGALT
-138 QLSQLKGKRI
+138 QLSQLQGKRI
-148 SIGNDGSGTQLL
+148 SIGNDGSGTQIL
-160 SKAVLDLNEIN
+160 SNAILKINEIN
-171 PNQIKFETLKPDKAI
+171 ADLVKLEKLKPDEAI
-186 EKLQKGEI
+186 EKLQKGEL
-194 DAAFI
+194 DVAFI

-215 EIRLM
+215 GIRLM

-235 NRVEIPKGVISI
+235 DRIDIPRGIISI
-247 THDQPKQDIHVLA
+247 AHDQPKQDIRTIA
-260 STTTLVARK
+260 STATLVARN

-280 GSSYDI
+280 GASYDI

-291 RLQKSGQFPSSKGL
+291 RLQKPGQFPSSKGL

-310 LDAEIFLRDGP
+310 MDAEIFLRDGP

-339 IKILIPMLIIL
+339 IKILIPLLIIL

-356 LPAIFNLSLNIKLS
+356 LPAIFNLSLKVKLS

-375 LKSIER
+375 LKNIEK
-381 RSNSSGNASSLH
+381 RSNSPDNYLLLH
-393 AELVTLEESVQKL
+393 TELLNLEKRIQQIK
-406 RVSAM
+406 VSAM

-420 VHIALVRNQLEKL
+420 AHVALVRHQLEKL
-433 KSGND
+433 K